1 MNYNEIKTNELEI
14 RNYDEV
20 VGYAGRIRKPMI
32 DYVTEFTF
40 ISEENLTLEQFQVV
54 LEGKGAYGCLKFFK
68 KVMNF
73 ANGKKLY
80 KHICKAV
87 MF

>member
-1 MNYNEIKTNELEI
+1 MKLSDIKTNELEI
-14 RNYDEV
+14 RNYDV
-20 VGYAGRIRKPMI
+20 HQRYGI
-32 DYVTEFTF
+32 DWVTEFTF
-40 ISEENLTLEQFQVV
+40 ISEKSLTLDQFELMLDGQ
-54 LEGKGAYGCLKFFK
+54 AYGCLTFIK

>member
-1 MNYNEIKTNELEI
+1 MNLNKIKTNELETK
-14 RNYDEV
+14 NYDV
-20 VGYAGRIRKPMI
+20 HQRYGT
-32 DYVTEFTF
+32 DWVTEFTF
-40 ISEENLTLEQFQVV
+40 ISENSLTLDQFQVM
-54 LEGKGAYGCLKFFK
+54 LDGKAYGCLTFIK

>member
-1 MNYNEIKTNELEI
+1 MKFEEIKQNELKIE
-14 RNYDEV
+14 NYD
-20 VGYAGRIRKPMI
+20 IRRRYGV
-32 DYVTEFTF
+32 DWVTEFTF
-40 ISEENLTLEQFQVV
+40 ISEENLTLDQFQVV
-54 LEGKGAYGCLKFFK
+54 LEGKGAYGALTFIK

-87 MF
+87 MY

>member
-1 MNYNEIKTNELEI
+1 MKQSEIKTNELEV
-14 RNYDEV
+14 RNYDV
-20 VGYAGRIRKPMI
+20 NYRYGT
-32 DYVTEFTF
+32 DWVTEFTF
-40 ISEENLTLEQFQVV
+40 ISEENLTLDQFQLI
-54 LEGKGAYGCLKFFK
+54 LEGKGAYGCLTFIK

-87 MF
+87 MY

>member
-1 MNYNEIKTNELEI
+1 MENIKYNEIKLNEVTV
-14 RNYDEV
+14 RGYDV
-20 VGYAGRIRKPMI
+20 HRRYGT
-32 DYVTEFTF
+32 DWVTEFTF
-40 ISEENLTLEQFQVV
+40 ISENSLTLDQFQII
-54 LEGKGAYGCLKFFK
+54 LDGQAYGCLTFIK

>member
-1 MNYNEIKTNELEI
+1 MKLSDIKTNELEI
-14 RNYDEV
+14 RNYDV
-20 VGYAGRIRKPMI
+20 RHRYGT
-32 DYVTEFTF
+32 DWVTEFRF
-40 ISEENLTLEQFQVV
+40 ISEKSLTLDQFEVMLDGQ
-54 LEGKGAYGCLKFFK
+54 AYGCLTFIK

-73 ANGKKLY
+73 ANGKRLY